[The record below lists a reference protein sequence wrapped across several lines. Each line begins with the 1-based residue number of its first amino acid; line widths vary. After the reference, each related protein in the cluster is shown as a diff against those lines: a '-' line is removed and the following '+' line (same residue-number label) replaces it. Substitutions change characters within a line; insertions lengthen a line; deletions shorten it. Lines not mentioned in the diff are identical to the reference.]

1 MYTKANNVLPK
12 SLIVKTFGMSHLVN
26 ALQVLEIRP
35 AYIIRTEISN
45 FGFVWIGAKSE
56 NERGIDRIK
65 RAVLINRYDEG
76 GLNLTDVD

>member
-1 MYTKANNVLPK
+1 M
-12 SLIVKTFGMSHLVN
+12 KTFGMFQLVY
-26 ALQVLEIRP
+26 ALQVLEIRE
-35 AYIIRTEISN
+35 AWIIRTERSN

-56 NERGIDRIK
+56 KERGIDRIK